1 MAINDVS
8 YWARTNGLEIV
19 YFVSGAGLLTRFSSW
34 MAERLTRRLEA
45 EAPAADL
52 AGDLMLAAAPDSRVP
67 SERAKHQTALVQ
79 VVRWT
84 AMVMIWLITA
94 ILVLQRFGLP
104 LTSLVAPASV
114 AGVAVGFGAQRV
126 VQDILAGFFIVVE
139 RQYGFGDV
147 IRISPPG
154 TTTGISGT
162 VEEVTLRITRLRTVN
177 GELLVIPNGQ
187 ILQLTNLSRDW
198 ARAVIDVPVAAGTDL
213 SEVTQQL
220 RAVGEAAFADPD
232 LRPLMLDPPSVMG
245 VETMAVDQ
253 YSVRMVARTL
263 PGRQFDVSRALRA
276 RVAEA
281 FLAAGIVMP
290 TAATA
295 PADAPAAAEP

>member
-34 MAERLTRRLEA
+34 MSERLTRRLEA

-52 AGDLMLAAAPDSRVP
+52 AGDLMLAAPPDSRVP

-177 GELLVIPNGQ
+177 GELLVIPN
-187 ILQLTNLSRDW
+187 
-198 ARAVIDVPVAAGTDL
+198 
-213 SEVTQQL
+213 
-220 RAVGEAAFADPD
+220 
-232 LRPLMLDPPSVMG
+232 
-245 VETMAVDQ
+245 
-253 YSVRMVARTL
+253 
-263 PGRQFDVSRALRA
+263 
-276 RVAEA
+276 
-281 FLAAGIVMP
+281 
-290 TAATA
+290 
-295 PADAPAAAEP
+295 